1 MNHPKLHTSSAST
14 RPVTTVLANTVIH
27 LFKTNQGM
35 SLEDIGWQGELD
47 KETVR
52 DIVTYL
58 NKRSLFVKPVYQ
70 GGQFRGF
77 ARAGTALPTQTA

>member
-1 MNHPKLHTSSAST
+1 MNHPKPQTSSAST

-35 SLEDIGWQGELD
+35 SLDDIGWQGELD

-52 DIVTYL
+52 NIVTYL
-58 NKRSLFVKPVYQ
+58 NKRSLFVKPVYDS
-70 GGQFRGF
+70 GKFRGF
-77 ARAGTALPTQTA
+77 VRDGHAQLDQTA